1 MNWSTGKN
9 CEGLNYFKTPKR
21 VLKCAESKKSH
32 NSRPVKKTDSGAS
45 GVESKKPTR
54 LTTARQLQVEANNKN
69 KEAGSGSR
77 RSGQPSPFSIAKKQA
92 LEHAKQ
98 KFDKTHALQRPETC
112 SSSSQL
118 KSFPGRGLRQAEV

>member
-1 MNWSTGKN
+1 MG
-9 CEGLNYFKTPKR
+9 G
-21 VLKCAESKKSH
+21 ES
-32 NSRPVKKTDSGAS
+32 N
-45 GVESKKPTR
+45 KPTR

-112 SSSSQL
+112 SSSSQRL
-118 KSFPGRGLRQAEV
+118 PGRGLRQAEV